1 MESTTTNTSIHM
13 KPTKQILEQKIEE
26 ILSYLLCHN
35 MADMDGREFCLIA
48 RNYHSLRIQYENFG
62 IKSYGRG
69 SHLDSIRPLR

>member
-1 MESTTTNTSIHM
+1 MPTNNPICM
-13 KPTKQILEQKIEE
+13 KPTKNQIEQKIEE

-35 MADMDGREFCLIA
+35 MADMDGREFSLIT

-69 SHLDSIRPLR
+69 SHLDSIRPLI